1 VGQAQLLFIF
11 SAAAGGGAFCEAKDY
26 NCLLLLQNTK
36 SGSIFSE
43 TVAAGA
49 RARRKGVWGNSAAPE
64 RSIVIVPRVARLSVI
79 FYKFL
84 LKYVRAWL

>member
-1 VGQAQLLFIF
+1 
-11 SAAAGGGAFCEAKDY
+11 
-26 NCLLLLQNTK
+26 
-36 SGSIFSE
+36 
-43 TVAAGA
+43 
-49 RARRKGVWGNSAAPE
+49 VWGNSAAPE